1 MAAWEAIKTQYVE
14 NTGISDL
21 TFSSIPQTFQHLKI
35 ILCAKTL
42 KETSNWYESI
52 NVEIAGSSAFA
63 AGGYNL
69 TQMYAVGGTTTVAG
83 STSINIAAP
92 WSAMATS
99 FANARSASY
108 GFSEIFFP
116 DYTNS
121 NVFHGYYCQSNT
133 AVNDSTGGGT
143 NYTTWSS
150 SNLNSNG
157 ATAAQKFAIE
167 KIKLDP
173 YGSNNYRQGTMATLY
188 GLKSS

>member
-1 MAAWEAIKTQYVE
+1 
-14 NTGISDL
+14 
-21 TFSSIPQTFQHLKI
+21 
-35 ILCAKTL
+35 
-42 KETSNWYESI
+42 
-52 NVEIAGSSAFA
+52 
-63 AGGYNL
+63 
-69 TQMYAVGGTTTVAG
+69 
-83 STSINIAAP
+83 
-92 WSAMATS
+92 MATS

-121 NVFHGYYCQSNT
+121 NVFHGFYCQSNN

-143 NYTTWSS
+143 NYSTWSS